1 MIEKNPESVTG
12 MSVETLEQKIAKQEE
27 RLKQLKAQ
35 KQAVIAREKKKQS
48 EQKRKDETRRKFYSV
63 LT

>member
-12 MSVETLEQKIAKQEE
+12 MSVEALEQKIAKQEE

-35 KQAVIAREKKKQS
+35 KQAVIAREKRNNLNRNEKMKL
-48 EQKRKDETRRKFYSV
+48 DVKFYSV